1 MEQLQ
6 LNQAVQEI
14 EKHKEQTSL
23 SKLSKVISGLTAQ
36 DQKALELKAKSATF
50 GQMVLADLTINAK
63 ATLIRISVITG
74 WQLPEGKQLSVLV
87 DQVSKHFQE
96 KYANVNTDEI
106 EFAFRENAAD
116 VKDWG
121 KQINLLLLDEVMI
134 PYLRNRTRIVKQIG
148 DAEFAAGL
156 EKKLEDTKE
165 DLSDVA
171 MKDWLEDVRAKIKA
185 NQMMIDFAPLLLY
198 DWAEKKGLLKLS
210 NTEKHE
216 YLRRAADYRLMLL
229 ANDVNLNNNSTAQQN
244 LREFSAMREAGE
256 IKGKEIDIVKNL
268 AKRIAL
274 YEYLKHG

>member
-1 MEQLQ
+1 MIRSAPLEDIK
-6 LNQAVQEI
+6 QALRYAMMKIGLRSQNWPSEAEKAVLIDHILREYGGHTCAEI
-14 EKHKEQTSL
+14 RLAFDMALAGKLDVEANCYENFSCLYFSNILLAYRSWAKE
-23 SKLSKVISGLTAQ
+23 
-36 DQKALELKAKSATF
+36 E
-50 GQMVLADLTINAK
+50 
-63 ATLIRISVITG
+63 
-74 WQLPEGKQLSVLV
+74 
-87 DQVSKHFQE
+87 
-96 KYANVNTDEI
+96 
-106 EFAFRENAAD
+106 
-116 VKDWG
+116 
-121 KQINLLLLDEVMI
+121 
-134 PYLRNRTRIVKQIG
+134 VKQIPQPIQEP
-148 DAEFAAGL
+148 DAP
-156 EKKLEDTKE
+156 KE

-171 MKDWLEDVRAKIKA
+171 MKDWMEDVRAKIKA

-229 ANDVNLNNNSTAQQN
+229 ANDANLNSNSTAQQN